1 MTFCVVR
8 DAITELRPV
17 MSSRRAFKR
26 LIQEYERHDDG
37 EKALWVR
44 VLQHMYNNSKTPIYS
59 ILAMR
64 DPCVRHFHQLIQ
76 TAITLS
82 CPRLFFVVLLLF
94 AKCTNRKMQV
104 FLRTHLADLLDEK
117 RFAGWLA
124 SRLKSDLEA
133 LESAGGL
140 TACTKLGNGPNE
152 ERIPDIIKGLYAIA
166 EVDFST
172 LQASMQS
179 ILTGKVECNKK
190 SGS

>member
-1 MTFCVVR
+1 MYVSGLKPTSLKSWNTSSTCLYCARTCYAQSMPPSIQENQMADFLTFCVVR

-82 CPRLFFVVLLLF
+82 CPRLFFVALLRGISFPLLF
-94 AKCTNRKMQV
+94 SS
-104 FLRTHLADLLDEK
+104 LRWSTPT
-117 RFAGWLA
+117 
-124 SRLKSDLEA
+124 
-133 LESAGGL
+133 
-140 TACTKLGNGPNE
+140 TAV
-152 ERIPDIIKGLYAIA
+152 
-166 EVDFST
+166 EVVD
-172 LQASMQS
+172 
-179 ILTGKVECNKK
+179 
-190 SGS
+190 